1 MKQVATRVA
10 VFAMVIITLFV
21 VLHDIKN
28 NITIE
33 NQNRQ
38 AEITQMEQPQD
49 LVVTET
55 EED

>member
-38 AEITQMEQPQD
+38 AEVTQMEKPQD